1 MADNSLRNK
10 AFKYI
15 KTQILNG
22 KYKPGETLIESKM
35 AEELRVSRTPIREAL
50 QLLEIEGLVETCPN
64 KGTVVLGISTEDVR
78 DIYTI
83 RCLIEG
89 LAARWAAER
98 MTAEQKNELRKTLEL
113 MEFYAAKGEMN
124 ELTELDNHF
133 HQQIYDA
140 SGSKILKMTLGNLH
154 QFVQL
159 ARLESLMVP
168 HRVEDT
174 LQEHQA
180 IFMAITAGNPE
191 DAEKAMANHVNKA
204 SLNIIH
210 AHRTGLPHDN
220 PNAL

>member
-15 KTQILNG
+15 KTQVLNG
-22 KYKPGETLIESKM
+22 KYKQGETLIESKM
-35 AEELRVSRTPIREAL
+35 AKELGVSRTPIREAL

-64 KGTVVLGISTEDVR
+64 KGTVVLGISTQDVR
-78 DIYTI
+78 DIFTI

-98 MTAEQKNELRKTLEL
+98 MTAEQKNELRKAVDL

-140 SGSKILKMTLGNLH
+140 SGSKILKITLGNLH

-168 HRVEDT
+168 HRLEDT
-174 LQEHQA
+174 LREHRA
-180 IFMAITAGNPE
+180 IFTALMEGNPE
-191 DAEKAMANHVNKA
+191 NAEKAMANHVNKA

-210 AHRTGLPHDN
+210 AHPNGLPNDN
-220 PNAL
+220 PHEL